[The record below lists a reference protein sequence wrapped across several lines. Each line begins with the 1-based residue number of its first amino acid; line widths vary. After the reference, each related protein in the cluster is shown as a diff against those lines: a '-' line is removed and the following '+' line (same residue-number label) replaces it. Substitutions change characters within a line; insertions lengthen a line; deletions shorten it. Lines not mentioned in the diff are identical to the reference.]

1 MMVSMYFLLFFFT
14 LYTAKIMRK
23 VNQFLIYILM
33 SKNNLLTNNIKQ
45 IQNKK
50 E

>member
-1 MMVSMYFLLFFFT
+1 
-14 LYTAKIMRK
+14 MRK

-33 SKNNLLTNNIKQ
+33 SKNNLITNDIKQ
-45 IQNKK
+45 IQNKTENKK